1 MDALFTAE
9 NLIAFLTLTSLEV
22 VLGIDNIVFIVV
34 ITNKLPEA
42 LRAKARN
49 LGLIVAMASRIML
62 LFAISWIM
70 RLDEPLFSIFSHSV
84 SGRDLVLLV
93 GGLFLL
99 GKATFEIHE
108 KIEGEG
114 HDPGGGAVVKGMGSA
129 ILQILLLDLVFSIDS
144 VITAVG
150 MVEHL
155 WIMVA
160 AIVTAVGVMLMFSG
174 PVGIFVSRHPTVQML
189 AFSFLLLVGVFL
201 VAEGLGRHIDRGYI
215 YFAMGF
221 SLFVEALNLRMRKMR
236 AAKAAKGA

>member
-1 MDALFTAE
+1 MDALFSIE
-9 NLIAFLTLTSLEV
+9 NLIAFLTLSALEI

-42 LRAKARN
+42 VRAKARN
-49 LGLIVAMASRIML
+49 LGLGVAMVSRIVL

-70 RLDEPLFSIFSHSV
+70 RLSAPLFAIMDHAF

-99 GKATFEIHE
+99 GKATSEIHD
-108 KIEGEG
+108 KLEGEG
-114 HDPGGGAVVKGMGSA
+114 HLAAEGKIVKGLGSA
-129 ILQILLLDLVFSIDS
+129 LVQILILDTVFSIDS

-150 MVEHL
+150 MAQNIEV
-155 WIMVA
+155 MVA
-160 AIVTAVGVMLMFSG
+160 AIVTAVGVMLLFAK
-174 PVGIFVSRHPTVQML
+174 PVGRFVSEHPTIQML

-201 VAEGLGRHIDRGYI
+201 VAEGLGKHIDRGYI

-221 SLFVEALNLRMRKMR
+221 SLFVEALNLRIRKMR
-236 AAKAAKGA
+236 MAKGGA

>member
-1 MDALFTAE
+1 MDALFSIE
-9 NLIAFLTLTSLEV
+9 NLVAFVTLAALEV

-42 LRAKARN
+42 VRDRARR
-49 LGLIVAMASRIML
+49 LGIGAAMVGRIAL
-62 LFAISWIM
+62 LFAVTWIM
-70 RLDEPLFSIFSHSV
+70 RLSDPLFSLFGHAV
-84 SGRDLVLLV
+84 SGRDLVLLA

-108 KIEGEG
+108 KLEGEG
-114 HDPGGGAVVKGMGSA
+114 PEEARGAAAGGLAAAVA
-129 ILQILLLDLVFSIDS
+129 QIMVLDLVFSLDS

-150 MVEHL
+150 MADHL
-155 WIMVA
+155 WVMVA
-160 AIVTAVGVMLMFSG
+160 AVVAAVGVMLVFSG
-174 PVGIFVSRHPTVQML
+174 PVGAFVSRHPTVQML

-221 SLFVEALNLRMRKMR
+221 SLFVEILNLRLRGRRTTR
-236 AAKAAKGA
+236 A